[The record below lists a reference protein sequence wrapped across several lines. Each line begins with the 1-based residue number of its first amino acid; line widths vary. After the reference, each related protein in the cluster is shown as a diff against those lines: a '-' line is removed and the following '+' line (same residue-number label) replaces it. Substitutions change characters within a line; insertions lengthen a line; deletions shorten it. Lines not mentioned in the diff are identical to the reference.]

1 MTDAL
6 TGWAT
11 LGVPE
16 PPREFAEPE
25 EVAAQA
31 GARIAAAREQAGM
44 TGAEPGQVA
53 GLSESQMS
61 RIESGRRRA
70 DIAGLPLIAAAL
82 GVTVR
87 ELLGI
92 PDSPLRAMAA
102 RPAASAPPPARSPAR
117 QGGQPFRVPGGGSV
131 QPMQG
136 EVWVDQ

>member
-1 MTDAL
+1 MTEGL
-6 TGWAT
+6 TGWAA

-16 PPREFAEPE
+16 TPREFAEPE
-25 EVAAQA
+25 EFAAEV

-44 TGAEPGQVA
+44 TGAELGEVA

-87 ELLGI
+87 HLLGM
-92 PDSPLRAMAA
+92 PLSPLRAMAA
-102 RPAASAPPPARSPAR
+102 RLAAGAPPPAPDPAR
-117 QGGQPFRVPGGGSV
+117 QRQPARVPGGGSV
-131 QPMQG
+131 QP
-136 EVWVDQ
+136 